1 MGRRKSEHY
10 NWFNQNS
17 NKPNSPKNKSK
28 WAWAKKPL
36 KITKIVI
43 YVMLFG
49 LSLTGCAQS
58 FAVPSNKETG
68 SGVEFYSSQD
78 KIAPHVVTLTESNIY
93 KTKTPTLVADN
104 GTANYW
110 VKDQQTLDNLKNQE
124 PNLGKWKSKTQT
136 LRIVNSDGNSV
147 TGDELAKKDKD
158 KYYVANDQDS
168 DYAIQNL
175 NSTIYS
181 IVDKD
186 SKGTLADLVKKD
198 AKWGDLSNYA
208 LPEKNKGTTVDD
220 VVKNNIDNAKLQPY
234 QKVEQK
240 FGLDVYAYLSNKY
253 LEKLPTAPKKGE
265 VVSNE
270 WKAWITNYTV
280 IAQTTGWFNKYDSK
294 DKTTSYSYADTTN
307 SKQIASLSFESM
319 KPQRAIFD
327 WAGAWHLGPF
337 YALFVYP
344 LAALTG
350 KLIHGMPQMAGW
362 EAIIAIM
369 IVVLLVR
376 SIAYALSFKS
386 TLQSVKQ
393 QEVQSKVAIINAKY
407 EPYKGNKQMDRRK
420 QQEVAEL
427 YKKEGVSMFGAFS
440 QMFITMPLFIS
451 MLKVVDSTPSLKST
465 IWLGINF
472 ASTSY
477 SRLFQGDWQYLPL
490 MLLTASVQALQ
501 AITPRLFSKRREKNR
516 VNIYQKQA
524 LKKSNKTQNIMIG
537 VFVFMA
543 LVVTAGLQVYWF
555 FSGLYTIGQNVV
567 NHYIIKHQSKK
578 RKRKTSY

>member
-1 MGRRKSEHY
+1 MAKRKSEHY
-10 NWFNQNS
+10 NWFNANN
-17 NKPNSPKNKSK
+17 NKNALSNSPKNNWIKTSLK
-28 WAWAKKPL
+28 VL
-36 KITKIVI
+36 KIIA

-68 SGVEFYSSQD
+68 SGVEFYSSKD
-78 KIAPHVVTLTESNIY
+78 KIAPHVVTLNESNIY
-93 KTKTPTLVADN
+93 GKQIPTLTPD
-104 GTANYW
+104 TRQANYW
-110 VKDQQTLDNLKNQE
+110 VRNTQILNELKNQE

-136 LRIVNSDGNSV
+136 LRIVDNNNEPIGGSELIKNSNNN
-147 TGDELAKKDKD
+147 
-158 KYYVANDQDS
+158 KYYVANDQDL
-168 DYAIQNL
+168 DYNIQNL
-175 NSTIYS
+175 SSTIYS
-181 IVDKD
+181 IVDKNT
-186 SKGTLADLVKKD
+186 KGSLLDLVKKG
-198 AKWGDLSNYA
+198 AKWGDLNNYLLPTNKSNNKKVSDIKFYA
-208 LPEKNKGTTVDD
+208 KNTE
-220 VVKNNIDNAKLQPY
+220 

-240 FGLDVYAYLSNKY
+240 FGIDVYAYLSNKY
-253 LEKLPTAPKKGE
+253 LSKLPATPHKGDL
-265 VVSNE
+265 VSNE

-280 IAQTTGWFNKYDSK
+280 IAETTGWFNKYNSK
-294 DKTTSYSYADTTN
+294 NKTANYSYADKTS
-307 SKQIASLSFESM
+307 SKEIASLSFESM
-319 KPQRAIFD
+319 KPQRAIYS
-327 WAGAWHLGPF
+327 WGGSWHLGPF

-344 LAALTG
+344 LATLTG
-350 KLIHGMPQMAGW
+350 KLIHGMPQMNGW
-362 EAIIAIM
+362 EAILAIM
-369 IVVLLVR
+369 VVVILVR

-393 QEVQSKVAIINAKY
+393 QEVQAKVAIINAKY

-427 YKKEGVSMFGAFS
+427 YKREGVSIFGAFS

-477 SRLFQGDWQYLPL
+477 HQLFKGEWQYLPL
-490 MLLTASVQALQ
+490 MVITASVQAMQ

-516 VNIYQKQA
+516 VNFYQKQA

-555 FSGLYTIGQNVV
+555 FSGLYTLGQNVI

-578 RKRKTSY
+578 RKRKIGY